1 MNSKYE
7 VKKLGDY
14 IVQVRGIS
22 YKPTDISEEPIDT
35 HMAVLRA
42 NSIKNNKL
50 ILEDLI
56 YVNKDLV
63 KENQIIKENDILIAA
78 SSGSKEIV
86 GKSVQI
92 KDNTN
97 FTFGAFCKI
106 VRCSEKIE
114 PRYVGYFLRTPYYR
128 STISNLVCGAN
139 INNLK
144 NEHIDELLIPMPSRE
159 IQQKVVNILDKSQ
172 ELIDKRKKQI
182 EALDELV
189 KSKFI
194 EMFGDPVSDSKG
206 WKKVICKDI
215 SLKIGSGATPSG
227 GNSSYKEEGIS
238 LIRSMN
244 VHNNKFVYKDLAF
257 IDDEQAKKLKNV
269 IIEENDILL
278 NITGASVARCCI
290 VPSEIIPARVN
301 QHVSI
306 VRTKQDIIIP
316 VFLCYQFTNDT
327 YQRMLWNIATS
338 GGATREAIT
347 KQQVENLE
355 VIVPPIE
362 LQNKFADFVK
372 QVDKLKFEME
382 KSLKELE
389 DNFNSL
395 MQKAFKGELFN

>member
-1 MNSKYE
+1 
-7 VKKLGDY
+7 
-14 IVQVRGIS
+14 
-22 YKPTDISEEPIDT
+22 
-35 HMAVLRA
+35 
-42 NSIKNNKL
+42 
-50 ILEDLI
+50 
-56 YVNKDLV
+56 
-63 KENQIIKENDILIAA
+63 
-78 SSGSKEIV
+78 
-86 GKSVQI
+86 
-92 KDNTN
+92 
-97 FTFGAFCKI
+97 
-106 VRCSEKIE
+106 
-114 PRYVGYFLRTPYYR
+114 
-128 STISNLVCGAN
+128 
-139 INNLK
+139 
-144 NEHIDELLIPMPSRE
+144 
-159 IQQKVVNILDKSQ
+159 
-172 ELIDKRKKQI
+172 
-182 EALDELV
+182 
-189 KSKFI
+189 
-194 EMFGDPVSDSKG
+194 MFGDPVSDSKG

-395 MQKAFKGELFN
+395 MEKAFNEELLK

>member
-1 MNSKYE
+1 MNYSKLKDICITTQGIQISKDKQINKFKE
-7 VKKLGDY
+7 GY
-14 IVQVRGIS
+14 IKYLYIADFKGEN
-22 YKPTDISEEPIDT
+22 EEKFVENVYPEKIVT
-35 HMAVLRA
+35 E
-42 NSIKNNKL
+42 N
-50 ILEDLI
+50 
-56 YVNKDLV
+56 DLV
-63 KENQIIKENDILIAA
+63 MANT
-78 SSGSKEIV
+78 GSP
-86 GKSVQI
+86 
-92 KDNTN
+92 
-97 FTFGAFCKI
+97 GAVFKGI
-106 VRCSEKIE
+106 NGVLS
-114 PRYVGYFLRTPYYR
+114 
-128 STISNLVCGAN
+128 
-139 INNLK
+139 NNLFK
-144 NEHIDELLIPMPSRE
+144 ISFDR
-159 IQQKVVNILDKSQ
+159 NILDRDFLYYYLASDKFQSNLQQRMKGGVQKHLGHKTIGEQDIPIIDINTQKRIVTVLNKSQ
-172 ELIDKRKKQI
+172 KLINKRKEQI
-182 EALDELV
+182 DSLDKLV

-194 EMFGDPVSDSKG
+194 EMFGDPVSNPKR
-206 WKKVICKDI
+206 WEKQICRDI
-215 SLKIGSGATPSG
+215 SSKIGSGATPSG

-269 IIEENDILL
+269 IIEKNDILL

-355 VIVPPIE
+355 VIIPPIE
-362 LQNKFADFVK
+362 LQNQFADFVK

-382 KSLKELE
+382 KSLKKLE

>member
-1 MNSKYE
+1 
-7 VKKLGDY
+7 
-14 IVQVRGIS
+14 
-22 YKPTDISEEPIDT
+22 
-35 HMAVLRA
+35 
-42 NSIKNNKL
+42 
-50 ILEDLI
+50 
-56 YVNKDLV
+56 
-63 KENQIIKENDILIAA
+63 
-78 SSGSKEIV
+78 
-86 GKSVQI
+86 
-92 KDNTN
+92 
-97 FTFGAFCKI
+97 
-106 VRCSEKIE
+106 
-114 PRYVGYFLRTPYYR
+114 
-128 STISNLVCGAN
+128 
-139 INNLK
+139 
-144 NEHIDELLIPMPSRE
+144 
-159 IQQKVVNILDKSQ
+159 
-172 ELIDKRKKQI
+172 
-182 EALDELV
+182 
-189 KSKFI
+189 
-194 EMFGDPVSDSKG
+194 MFGDPVSDSKG

-372 QVDKLKFEME
+372 QVDKLKF
-382 KSLKELE
+382 K
-389 DNFNSL
+389 
-395 MQKAFKGELFN
+395 

>member
-1 MNSKYE
+1 MKYKLSE
-7 VKKLGDY
+7 IFEKPISGEWGNELEEGKYGAKVIRTTNFTNMGRLNLNDIVERDIDVEKYKNKLLKLGDIIIEKSGGSPNQPVGRVVIFEENTSEKY
-14 IVQVRGIS
+14 FCNNFTSILRPKNIVNAKYS
-22 YKPTDISEEPIDT
+22 LY
-35 HMAVLRA
+35 L
-42 NSIKNNKL
+42 L
-50 ILEDLI
+50 
-56 YVNKDLV
+56 KDLYNKKRV
-63 KENQIIKENDILIAA
+63 LKYQNKTTGIINLKLNDYLNNT
-78 SSGSKEIV
+78 EIMLP
-86 GKSVQI
+86 SIEEQI
-92 KDNTN
+92 K
-97 FTFGAFCKI
+97 I
-106 VRCSEKIE
+106 
-114 PRYVGYFLRTPYYR
+114 
-128 STISNLVCGAN
+128 ST
-139 INNLK
+139 
-144 NEHIDELLIPMPSRE
+144 
-159 IQQKVVNILDKSQ
+159 ILDKSQ
-172 ELIDKRKKQI
+172 ELIDKRKEQI
-182 EALDELV
+182 KALDELV

>member
-1 MNSKYE
+1 MKYKLSE
-7 VKKLGDY
+7 IFEKPISGEWGNELEEGKYGAKVIRTTNFTNMGRLNLNDIVERDIDVEKYKNKLLKLGDIIIEKSGGSPNQPVGRVVIFEENTSEKY
-14 IVQVRGIS
+14 FCNNFTSILRPKNIVNAKYS
-22 YKPTDISEEPIDT
+22 LY
-35 HMAVLRA
+35 L
-42 NSIKNNKL
+42 L
-50 ILEDLI
+50 
-56 YVNKDLV
+56 KDLYNKKRV
-63 KENQIIKENDILIAA
+63 LKYQNKTTGII
-78 SSGSKEIV
+78 
-86 GKSVQI
+86 
-92 KDNTN
+92 
-97 FTFGAFCKI
+97 
-106 VRCSEKIE
+106 
-114 PRYVGYFLRTPYYR
+114 
-128 STISNLVCGAN
+128 
-139 INNLK
+139 NLK
-144 NEHIDELLIPMPSRE
+144 LNDYLNKTA
-159 IQQKVVNILDKSQ
+159 QALDKAQ
-172 ELIDKRKKQI
+172 ELIDKRKEQI

>member
-1 MNSKYE
+1 MKYKLSE
-7 VKKLGDY
+7 IFEKPISGEWGNELEEGKYGAKVIRTTNFTNMGRLNLNDIVERDIDVEKYKNKLLKLGDIIIEKSGGSPNQPVGRVVIFEENTSEKY
-14 IVQVRGIS
+14 FCNNFTSILRPKNIVNAKYS
-22 YKPTDISEEPIDT
+22 LY
-35 HMAVLRA
+35 L
-42 NSIKNNKL
+42 L
-50 ILEDLI
+50 
-56 YVNKDLV
+56 KDLYNKKRV
-63 KENQIIKENDILIAA
+63 LKYQNKTTGIINLKLNDYLNNT
-78 SSGSKEIV
+78 EIMIP
-86 GKSVQI
+86 SIEEQI
-92 KDNTN
+92 K
-97 FTFGAFCKI
+97 I
-106 VRCSEKIE
+106 
-114 PRYVGYFLRTPYYR
+114 
-128 STISNLVCGAN
+128 ST
-139 INNLK
+139 
-144 NEHIDELLIPMPSRE
+144 
-159 IQQKVVNILDKSQ
+159 ILDKSQ
-172 ELIDKRKKQI
+172 ELIDKRKEQI

-382 KSLKELE
+382 NSLKELE

>member
-1 MNSKYE
+1 MKYKLSE
-7 VKKLGDY
+7 IFEKPISGEWGNELEEGKYGAKVIRTTNFTNMGRLNLNDIVERDIDVEKYKNKLLKLGDIIIEKSGGSPNQPVGRVVIFEENTSEKY
-14 IVQVRGIS
+14 FCNNFTSILRPKNIVNAKYS
-22 YKPTDISEEPIDT
+22 LY
-35 HMAVLRA
+35 L
-42 NSIKNNKL
+42 L
-50 ILEDLI
+50 
-56 YVNKDLV
+56 KDLYNKKRV
-63 KENQIIKENDILIAA
+63 LKYQNKTTGIINLKLNDYLNNT
-78 SSGSKEIV
+78 EIMIP
-86 GKSVQI
+86 SIEEQI
-92 KDNTN
+92 K
-97 FTFGAFCKI
+97 I
-106 VRCSEKIE
+106 
-114 PRYVGYFLRTPYYR
+114 
-128 STISNLVCGAN
+128 ST
-139 INNLK
+139 
-144 NEHIDELLIPMPSRE
+144 
-159 IQQKVVNILDKSQ
+159 ILDKSQ
-172 ELIDKRKKQI
+172 ELIDKRKEQI